1 MSEAWLLLQ
10 SRRAASPGGSRVAPD
25 ASIPPRTAR
34 CRWADV
40 DVLAAVVPPD
50 HIGAGVV
57 CGLGPTFHSKSPA
70 PCRGGTGTRR
80 DAPVAS
86 SIGSSGSG
94 RRTRTAG
101 RLASGTA
108 ACPRAAAPASLP
120 GAALARAVAVA
131 CPAADARCTV
141 GMAAALPLPVADA
154 RRTGGMAVA
163 LPPPRFAGLCAGHVG
178 VPGRGDGAPPPE
190 PELWTVLLDD
200 VQRADRRTPRREDAA
215 AVFAGGADAPRRA
228 SSSDSLGATPPLLL
242 GTNGAAGARLRAARL
257 SASRVVY
264 SECRRRVAA
273 QHSLHTSLLAGG
285 PTITVSQGPLGKPAH
300 HPAPAGG
307 RRVWP
312 WPQMRQVQVWLCFG
326 APRTDLRG
334 LSAPS
339 SSTTIWSAC
348 VSARGPARRR
358 CERRALTLCYGG
370 DVPLG
375 DQPPPL
381 GGRRASGGA
390 VSVGGTWLRPSA
402 AGPHAFGFRGR
413 LAAATPE
420 LSGSGD
426 PELFF

>member
-1 MSEAWLLLQ
+1 M
-10 SRRAASPGGSRVAPD
+10 
-25 ASIPPRTAR
+25 
-34 CRWADV
+34 
-40 DVLAAVVPPD
+40 
-50 HIGAGVV
+50 
-57 CGLGPTFHSKSPA
+57 
-70 PCRGGTGTRR
+70 
-80 DAPVAS
+80 
-86 SIGSSGSG
+86 
-94 RRTRTAG
+94 
-101 RLASGTA
+101 
-108 ACPRAAAPASLP
+108 
-120 GAALARAVAVA
+120 
-131 CPAADARCTV
+131 
-141 GMAAALPLPVADA
+141 
-154 RRTGGMAVA
+154 
-163 LPPPRFAGLCAGHVG
+163 
-178 VPGRGDGAPPPE
+178 
-190 PELWTVLLDD
+190 
-200 VQRADRRTPRREDAA
+200 
-215 AVFAGGADAPRRA
+215 FAGGADAPRRA

-285 PTITVSQGPLGKPAH
+285 PTITVSQGPTSSANRPITQRPPA
-300 HPAPAGG
+300 G
-307 RRVWP
+307 RRVGP

-381 GGRRASGGA
+381 GGRRLVWGA
-390 VSVGGTWLRPSA
+390 VSVGLPWLLPSA
-402 AGPHAFGFRGR
+402 AGPHEFGFRGR